1 MTTTQPKKKQKRSK
15 NGERALLE
23 IRKYQKDTDLLISK
37 RPFSRL
43 VQEITQKVLK
53 DMDRRSSF
61 CWQATAMLAI
71 HTASEDYMVKIFEAA
86 QLNAIHGKR
95 VTILPKDMQ
104 LSKCQRRIF
113 DDNNN

>member
-1 MTTTQPKKKQKRSK
+1 
-15 NGERALLE
+15 
-23 IRKYQKDTDLLISK
+23 
-37 RPFSRL
+37 
-43 VQEITQKVLK
+43 
-53 DMDRRSSF
+53 
-61 CWQATAMLAI
+61 MLAF

-95 VTILPKDMQ
+95 VTILAKDLQ